1 MEDKKSLFEPFHK
14 VSLATGNEK
23 KKSFFKLLSVVK
35 KVCQAFDFFVNKVV
49 KFTEAFQ
56 HVITSVPLAD
66 TKSDILNSE
75 F

>member
-1 MEDKKSLFEPFHK
+1 MEDKKSLFEPLYK

-35 KVCQAFDFFVNKVV
+35 KVCQAFDFFVNKAL

-56 HVITSVPLAD
+56 HAITSVPIAD
-66 TKSDILNSE
+66 TKSEILNS
-75 F
+75 

>member
-1 MEDKKSLFEPFHK
+1 MEDKKSLFEPLYK

-35 KVCQAFDFFVNKVV
+35 KVCQAFDFFVNKAV

-56 HVITSVPLAD
+56 HAITSVPIAD
-66 TKSDILNSE
+66 TKSEILKS
-75 F
+75 